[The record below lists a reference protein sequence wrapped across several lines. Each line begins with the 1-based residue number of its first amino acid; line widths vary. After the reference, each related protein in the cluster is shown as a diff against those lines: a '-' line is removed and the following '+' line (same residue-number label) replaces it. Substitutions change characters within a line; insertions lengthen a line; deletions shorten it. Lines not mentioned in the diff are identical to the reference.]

1 MKKKPGKPGFFVRGV
16 KGSGYWQDMSFSELL
31 VAQLMDPFR
40 IGLLVALVFTTL
52 QTTAHTG
59 RLVPLALGCIFVA
72 VLIAMTTG
80 TEDVDRTMAIGVG
93 VVTNVL
99 ILAVL
104 LGLHSVWK
112 RVSR

>member
-1 MKKKPGKPGFFVRGV
+1 
-16 KGSGYWQDMSFSELL
+16 MSFSELL

-40 IGLLVALVFTTL
+40 IGLLVELVFTTL